1 MTSSNIPFAENID
14 DVITLILWTLHV
26 QIERSGKAKK
36 KKKKK
41 VVVHVKSNLKKIN
54 NKKSCCAAFA

>member
-26 QIERSGKAKK
+26 QLERSGKPKK
-36 KKKKK
+36 RKRK
-41 VVVHVKSNLKKIN
+41 
-54 NKKSCCAAFA
+54 